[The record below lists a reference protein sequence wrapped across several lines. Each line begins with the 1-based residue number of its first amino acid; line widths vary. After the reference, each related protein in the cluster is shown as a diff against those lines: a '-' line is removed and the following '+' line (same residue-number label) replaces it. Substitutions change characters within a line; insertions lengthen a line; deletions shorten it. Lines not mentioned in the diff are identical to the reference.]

1 MTASISRRLILWLT
15 VPLALLSLA
24 GVLVHYFNNL
34 APQVIGTDH
43 RLMQASTELSGAL
56 QAGAAAPA
64 SPAARSLTLTDR
76 SIRFAVR
83 DAAQQL
89 LAGDADLPLPPPTRP
104 DTIGPT
110 YTTVQAGPHKLR
122 VLSLRVGTDTEAKFV
137 VLADELSTSE
147 PAARYGFI
155 STLLWDF
162 VQLDLTLVLVW
173 AGIQVGLR
181 PLTRLRDEI
190 AARSPHDLRP
200 LPEAAV
206 PREVAPLAATLNRL
220 FALLRTT
227 TQSQQRFI
235 ADTAHQL
242 RTPLTGMLAQLELL
256 RANPAS
262 RDLQARFAML
272 HDGLRQLSHAT
283 NQLLSLARAD
293 AALTGAVGRQP
304 VDLAALAA
312 QSTAKFFDR
321 ALQAEIDLG
330 AHLDKASV
338 AANAA
343 LLDDL
348 LGNLIDNA
356 LKYTP
361 RGGRV
366 TVSTGQR
373 RGRAF
378 VSVDDTGPGIPEAD
392 RQRVR
397 QRYVRLPNA
406 PGHGSGLGLAIVEDI
421 ARLFDAVVTIETG
434 TEGKGTRIV
443 VQFP

>member
-1 MTASISRRLILWLT
+1 MNASISRQLVLWLA
-15 VPLALLSLA
+15 VPLTLLALA
-24 GVLVHYFNNL
+24 GVLVHYFNNI
-34 APQVIGTDH
+34 APQVITTDH
-43 RLMQASTELSGAL
+43 RLREAAAELVGAL
-56 QAGAAAPA
+56 RSAPDPAADAAAWSFTP
-64 SPAARSLTLTDR
+64 SDR
-76 SIRFAVR
+76 SIRYAVR
-83 DAAQQL
+83 GPAREL
-89 LAGDADLPLPPPTRP
+89 LAGDADLPVAPRTDPASPA
-104 DTIGPT
+104 
-110 YTTVQAGPHKLR
+110 YSTVQAGTHRLR
-122 VLSLRVGTDTEAKFV
+122 VMSLRTGAGAAQRFL
-137 VLADELSTSE
+137 VLAADLSGGE
-147 PAARYGFI
+147 PAARYGFM

-227 TQSQQRFI
+227 HESQQRFI

-242 RTPLTGMLAQLELL
+242 RTPLTGMLAQVELL
-256 RANPAS
+256 KSDPAS
-262 RDLQARFAML
+262 RDLQPRLAML
-272 HDGLRQLSHAT
+272 QDGLRQLSHAT

-293 AALTGAVGRQP
+293 AAVGSAVVRQP
-304 VDLAALAA
+304 VDLAALARQA
-312 QSTAKFFDR
+312 TARFIDR
-321 ALQAEIDLG
+321 ALQVDIDLG
-330 AHLDKASV
+330 ADLQPASV
-338 AANAA
+338 PADAA

-366 TVSTGQR
+366 TVATGQR
-373 RGRAF
+373 QGRPF
-378 VSVDDTGPGIPEAD
+378 LSVDDNGPGIPEAD

-397 QRYVRLPNA
+397 QRYVRLPGS

-421 ARLFDAVVTIETG
+421 AGLYDATVGIDTG
-434 TEGKGTRIV
+434 SEGRGTRV
-443 VQFP
+443 LVQFP